1 MKYVKHNYNR
11 KEDKRR
17 SRNKIR

>member
-17 SRNKIR
+17 NKIR